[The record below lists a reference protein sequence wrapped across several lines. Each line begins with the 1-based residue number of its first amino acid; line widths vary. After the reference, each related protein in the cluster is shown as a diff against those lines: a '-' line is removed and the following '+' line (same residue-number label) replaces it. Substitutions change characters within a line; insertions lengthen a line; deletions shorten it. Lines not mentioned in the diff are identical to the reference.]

1 MTQQQIETKL
11 KEIFELNCEYIRLE
25 GGVPFTPEIKDQ
37 AWQQVLYYYRKLSDI
52 ANKVTDTEVKLTLT
66 NLRTQAGRRYSIEGV
81 VDIVRED
88 DEVWMYDIKT
98 HDADYVRANKSYY
111 SQQLNVYS
119 YIWENIRG
127 NRLDHTA
134 VISTPLPPFLKEAIQ
149 RDDPAHEKK
158 ALDQWQP
165 IIELERSQQKVEET
179 IADFSKVVDL
189 IESKSFEPPP
199 LSTLEA
205 KIEGTTRKFA
215 TQICR
220 NCDARFSC
228 NSYREY
234 ARNGQLRGK
243 FDFRKY
249 LEDMAD
255 PLDQEE
261 WANSNLFASNNNE
274 QPDISD

>member
-1 MTQQQIETKL
+1 MTQQQIEEKL
-11 KEIFELNCEYIRLE
+11 KEIFELNYEYIRLE

-37 AWQQVLYYYRKLSDI
+37 AWQQVLYYFRKLNDI
-52 ANKVTDTEVKLTLT
+52 ANKVTDTEVKLTLP
-66 NLRTQAGRRYSIEGV
+66 NLRTQGGRRYSIEGV

-98 HDADYVRANKSYY
+98 HDAEYVRANKDYY

-134 VISTPLPPFLKEAIQ
+134 VISTPLPPALKEAIQ
-149 RDDPAHEKK
+149 GGDTAREKL

-165 IIELERSQQKVEET
+165 VIELERSREKVEET

-189 IESKSFEPPP
+189 IESKTFAPPP

-215 TQICR
+215 TQVCR

-228 NSYREY
+228 SAYRDY
-234 ARNGQLRGK
+234 ARKGQLRGK

-249 LEDMAD
+249 LEDLAE

-261 WANSNLFASNNNE
+261 WAISNLTASNNNE
-274 QPDISD
+274 QPDIAD